1 MKIDINKLFLVFLP
15 FTQALT
21 INIFFPLKISEI
33 ALVVL
38 LLFYLN
44 KKVISYSS
52 IWFCNSNK
60 IILLFSVIVT
70 LSFIVNIYWDY
81 SYSPKIFPFRINRV
95 GDSFIR
101 LCYFYLCL
109 LAYYVS
115 FKFFIKDIKL
125 LDKWVLGALIAA
137 IYGWYLF
144 IFSKLNLPYIKL
156 PGMDDVPLSL
166 NGFIR
171 CSTFKEGNYLGLY
184 LILSASIAFYLKKEK
199 EAWFLLFSVI
209 ITLSTISIVSAFVFL
224 AFYFRRKF
232 FKMRFL
238 LKTVPIVVLS
248 IFIFTKTDF
257 YKLYIYG
264 KIFDSSKTL
273 TTGNFSK
280 VDRIITGQVAID
292 SGLDNPFLGVGPANY
307 GLHYDYYNH
316 YKKIVINRND
326 YFDQLA
332 RRKNVRSIPNN
343 VYLEVLSEYGVIAFV
358 LFIVFLSSILIKSY
372 YLKEDAL
379 TGGMLALIL
388 SLNAFPSFIMLF
400 IWVFISIPFA
410 LEWNKRKDKTN
421 SAKIILDS

>member
-1 MKIDINKLFLVFLP
+1 MKIDINKLFLIFLP

-21 INIFFPLKISEI
+21 ISIFFPLKISEI
-33 ALVVL
+33 ALVIL

-44 KKVISYSS
+44 KKVISSSS
-52 IWFCNSNK
+52 IWFCNTNK
-60 IILLFSVIVT
+60 IVLLLSLIVT
-70 LSFIVNIYWDY
+70 LSFIVNIYWGY
-81 SYSPKIFPFRINRV
+81 PYSPKTFPFRINRI

-115 FKFFIKDIKL
+115 FKFFAKDIKL
-125 LDKWVLGALIAA
+125 LDKWVLGALIVA

-171 CSTFKEGNYLGLY
+171 CSTFKEGNYFGLY
-184 LILSASIAFYLKKEK
+184 LILSAAIAFYLQKKK

-224 AFYFRRKF
+224 TFYFRREF

-264 KIFDSSKTL
+264 KIFDSTKTL
-273 TTGNFSK
+273 TAGNFSK

-332 RRKNVRSIPNN
+332 RRKNIRSIPNN

-358 LFIVFLSSILIKSY
+358 LFIVFFVSILIKSY

-379 TGGMLALIL
+379 TGGMLALML

-410 LEWNKRKDKTN
+410 LEWNEKQQKDT
-421 SAKIILDS
+421 AKVILDN

>member
-1 MKIDINKLFLVFLP
+1 MKIDVNKLFLIFLP

-21 INIFFPLKISEI
+21 ISIFFPLKISEI

-44 KKVISYSS
+44 KSVISYSS
-52 IWFCNSNK
+52 IWFCNNNM

-70 LSFIVNIYWDY
+70 LSFTVNICWEYTY
-81 SYSPKIFPFRINRV
+81 PPKIFPFRINRV

-115 FKFFIKDIKL
+115 FKFFSKDIKL
-125 LDKWVLGALIAA
+125 LDKWILGALIAA

-156 PGMDDVPLSL
+156 PGMDEVPLSL

-171 CSTFKEGNYLGLY
+171 CSTFKEGNYFGLY
-184 LILSASIAFYLKKEK
+184 LILSAAIAFYLQKKK
-199 EAWFLLFSVI
+199 TAWFLLFSVI
-209 ITLSTISIVSAFVFL
+209 ITLSTISILSAFVFL
-224 AFYFRRKF
+224 TFYFRSEF
-232 FKMRFL
+232 FKIKFL
-238 LKTVPIVVLS
+238 LKTLPIVILS

-264 KIFDSSKTL
+264 KIFDSTKTL

-280 VDRIITGQVAID
+280 VDRIITGQVAVD
-292 SGLDNPFLGVGPANY
+292 SGLDNPFFGVGPANY

-358 LFIVFLSSILIKSY
+358 LFIVFLASILFKSY
-372 YLKEDAL
+372 NLKEDAL
-379 TGGMLALIL
+379 TGGILALMV

-400 IWVFISIPFA
+400 LWVFISIPFA
-410 LEWNKRKDKTN
+410 LEWNKREDKKN
-421 SAKIILDS
+421 SAKVILDN